1 MAPLTAQDPNGS
13 GMAIITRPTD
23 KVMNVNL
30 TYEDMQRPVQGPE
43 DPFNQKKNKGMNTL
57 SGMFPCPGSLVGPC

>member
-1 MAPLTAQDPNGS
+1 MKDPNGA

-30 TYEDMQRPVQGPE
+30 TYEEMSRPVAGPE
-43 DPFNQKKNKGMNTL
+43 NPFDKRKNKGMNTL
-57 SGMFPCPGSLVGPC
+57 SGVSDTISFYNCS